1 MTDIAENSKK
11 KMASKRLASFEG
23 LDEKDVT
30 TLYNLA
36 PIKRLKQGD
45 ALIREGDT
53 DQTVYVILDGLITV
67 IKDIEGQ
74 MEEIATLGEGD
85 WVGEI
90 AFTQKIKRTASAIAK
105 TQVSVLVFEK
115 RTIEA
120 LDPRIQLFFFRRLND
135 LAAVRVNELS
145 VKESFLSLKNRQL
158 VNYIQS
164 VHDRTKTDYSHSDMI
179 LGILKKVP
187 RLPAF
192 AVRLALKT
200 LDENFTPNEL
210 AEGIK
215 DDPALVA
222 LILKI
227 VNSPYYELAN
237 PVADIHHAIMLL
249 GFYEIYQMVIADGA
263 RRTMPDGPFFRDLHF
278 GAVAASHISFCLS
291 QESLTGRPQEI
302 ATIGLMQRL
311 GQGILHLLK
320 EKNPN
325 LIMLIEAM
333 DHAQIGALLLKEWN
347 MPGAVCQTVEYQ
359 VNPEFSPPEMIP
371 ENIRDNICVLF
382 LTNLIVD
389 SLLGKPI
396 EELPVT
402 YVDAYIAYLGWG
414 GVSLTELIETRL
426 LPRLAKKS
434 STFPARFRA
443 LIQEKLS
450 GLEEKKE

>member
-1 MTDIAENSKK
+1 
-11 KMASKRLASFEG
+11 MASKRLASFEG
-23 LDEKDVT
+23 LDEKDIT

-45 ALIREGDT
+45 ALISEGDT
-53 DQTVYVILDGLITV
+53 DQTVYVVLDGLITV
-67 IKDIEGQ
+67 IKEIEGQ
-74 MEEIATLGEGD
+74 MEVIATLGEGD

-145 VKESFLSLKNRQL
+145 VKESMLSLKNRQL

-164 VHDRTKTDYSHSDMI
+164 VIDRTKTDYSHSDMI

-187 RLPAF
+187 RLPSF
-192 AVRLALKT
+192 ASRLALKT

-227 VNSPYYELAN
+227 ANSSYYELAN
-237 PVADIHHAIMLL
+237 PVADIHNAIMLL
-249 GFYEIYQMVIADGA
+249 GFHEIYQMIIADGA
-263 RRTMPDGPFFRDLHF
+263 RRTMPDGLFFRDLHF
-278 GAVAASHISFCLS
+278 AAVAASHISFCLS

-302 ATIGLMQRL
+302 ATIGLLQRL
-311 GQGILHLLK
+311 GVGDHPFTQG
-320 EKNPN
+320 
-325 LIMLIEAM
+325 
-333 DHAQIGALLLKEWN
+333 
-347 MPGAVCQTVEYQ
+347 
-359 VNPEFSPPEMIP
+359 
-371 ENIRDNICVLF
+371 
-382 LTNLIVD
+382 
-389 SLLGKPI
+389 
-396 EELPVT
+396 
-402 YVDAYIAYLGWG
+402 
-414 GVSLTELIETRL
+414 
-426 LPRLAKKS
+426 KKS
-434 STFPARFRA
+434 QPDHVDRSHGPRPDRSSVTQGMEYARAGLSDRGIPGQPRVFTSGNDSGKYTRKHLRPFSDQPDCRFPV
-443 LIQEKLS
+443 
-450 GLEEKKE
+450 G